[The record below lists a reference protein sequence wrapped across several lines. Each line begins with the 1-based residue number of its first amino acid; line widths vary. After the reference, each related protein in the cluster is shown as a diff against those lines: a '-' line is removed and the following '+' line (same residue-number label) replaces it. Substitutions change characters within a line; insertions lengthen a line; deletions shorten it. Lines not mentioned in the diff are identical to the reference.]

1 MAENIGK
8 EKKRGK
14 IINLLILTM
23 LIVGTIPLI
32 ISGYNLVSY
41 NANILATDQQ
51 LMHLQIC
58 KSVASEIS
66 LFLKSCLNILIPL
79 EKELE
84 LGFDPA
90 QPKQIFIDEKTKSL
104 LRGIFEAHN
113 RIINI
118 RVLYADGQ
126 GSESGYSIKPEED
139 PELSEELRNTFYRC
153 MKTEFLHISRPYYS
167 DTFNQTMFVIGKT
180 LLVNNEVQGVVTVV
194 FSMEDVQN
202 SIRRASQS
210 RNTAFVLDSKGNI
223 ILHPDIRMIR
233 AGINLSASPIFT
245 ELRKLRTHAIS
256 TIPFTDTTGG
266 NSVEMMGT
274 VYMIPESNVGWGIV
288 VQTPEEVVNV
298 VIQNMRRQTI
308 YWILLSLVL
317 ALLMSFFFSQR
328 ISTPILQLTEKTL
341 SIAKGKFEERVN
353 ISSNNELGILATN
366 FNQMA
371 EEIQDR
377 IKLLQ
382 QAAEE
387 NRALFMNAIKTLA
400 AAIDAK
406 DPYTHGHSERVTKY
420 AVKIARN
427 MGLSKEEI
435 ENIKIAAL
443 LHDVGK
449 IGISDAILQKPS
461 QLTEEEYAIMKQ
473 HPVLGGNI
481 MNQIPQLREIIPGM
495 NYHHESL
502 DGSGYPLGLKGD
514 EIPMSARIIG
524 VAAAF
529 DAMTTERP
537 YQKPFTHAE
546 AMEKIRS
553 MAGRKFDFQVV
564 EALAKENSN
573 GGESDEAQAV
583 SATAGRQVQNHAVH

>member
-1 MAENIGK
+1 MAENTGK

-23 LIVGTIPLI
+23 IIVGTIPLI

-79 EKELE
+79 EKQLE

-90 QPKQIFIDEKTKSL
+90 QPKQIFDDEKTKSL
-104 LRGIFEAHN
+104 LRGIFDSHN

-118 RVLYADGQ
+118 RVLHVDGQ

-139 PELSEELRNTFYRC
+139 PELFEELRSTFYRC
-153 MKTEFLHISRPYYS
+153 LKTEFLHISRPYYS

-180 LLVNNEVQGVVTVV
+180 LLVNNEVRGVVTVV

-223 ILHPDIRMIR
+223 ILHPDVRMIR

-266 NSVEMMGT
+266 GTVEMMGT

-317 ALLMSFFFSQR
+317 ALLMSFIFSQR
-328 ISTPILQLTEKTL
+328 ISTPILQLTQKTL
-341 SIAKGKFEERVN
+341 SIAQGRFDERVD

-371 EEIQDR
+371 GEIQDR

-382 QAAEE
+382 QAARE
-387 NRALFMNAIKTLA
+387 NRELFMNAIQTLA

-406 DPYTHGHSERVTKY
+406 DPYTRGHSDRVTQY
-420 AVKIARN
+420 STRIARN
-427 MGLSKEEI
+427 LGLSEQEI
-435 ENIKIAAL
+435 ENIQIAAL

-461 QLTEEEYAIMKQ
+461 QLTDDEYAIMKQ

-514 EIPMSARIIG
+514 EIPLSARIIG
-524 VAAAF
+524 VADAF

-537 YQKPFTHAE
+537 YQKPFSHQE
-546 AMEKIRS
+546 ALEKIRS
-553 MAGRKFDFQVV
+553 MAGRKFDLRVV
-564 EALAKENSN
+564 EALAKE
-573 GGESDEAQAV
+573 GTRIERPDQAAGEPPAAEN
-583 SATAGRQVQNHAVH
+583 QVLNHAVH